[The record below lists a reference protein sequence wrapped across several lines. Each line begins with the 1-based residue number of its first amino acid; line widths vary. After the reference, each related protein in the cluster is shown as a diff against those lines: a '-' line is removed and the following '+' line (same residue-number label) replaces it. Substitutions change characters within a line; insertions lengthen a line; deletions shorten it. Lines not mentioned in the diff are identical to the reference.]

1 MATSS
6 PGRFSRLGKRVP
18 CRSLTGSRPVQL
30 YRLMHS
36 AHLLCLDRDL
46 SLIPVW
52 SWVAP
57 PGGVLRYGGASR
69 CFPKKRLTK
78 RRIITSW
85 VRHYLA
91 FTPQFHSWENV
102 SPSLVLPENSSGM
115 RSLLLDTI
123 NLSFEFFLAY
133 FCPDQCNT
141 VWESFHTNHIRHGM
155 RVSPVKITATNV
167 DVAMLRSRLWAV
179 QIWKELPKTIY
190 NNKHLYPN
198 S

>member
-6 PGRFSRLGKRVP
+6 PGCFSRLGKRVP

-52 SWVAP
+52 WVAEEYSGMAEP
-57 PGGVLRYGGASR
+57 ATVFR
-69 CFPKKRLTK
+69 KKRLTK
-78 RRIITSW
+78 RRISTSW